1 MEPNIIVVTGGAGF
15 IGSNIVHALKK
26 ERYVTDDDT
35 KVVVIDDMDNG
46 KFLNIVTA
54 GVDDIVRAENC
65 LQYIKDNAP
74 QIKAIFH
81 QGAESSTTATDADYV
96 MRNNYELS
104 KGILDIA
111 LYHDIPLLYASS
123 ASIYGDGS
131 EGFTEGGINE
141 KYRPLN
147 LYAFSKYS
155 FDQYLF
161 KAVSKQKKSHPNRAV
176 KVVGLRYFNVYGP
189 QENHK
194 GTTASVAY
202 HFYHQAKNDGVVKP
216 FEGSEGF
223 QRDFIHVDDVV
234 RLNMFFMGTFLY
246 LKDNNLNDGLGRNM
260 MAGRVYNCGTGTT
273 GTFQDIAE
281 IVAKEMG
288 AKVTPVPFPPHLEGQ
303 YQEYT
308 KADMGAVKEVYDKW
322 SEPHSN
328 TYIKLEDGVKMYLDV
343 LRNNDGYLS

>member
-26 ERYVTDDDT
+26 ERYVTGDDA
-35 KVVVIDDMDNG
+35 KIVVIDDMDSG
-46 KFLNIVTA
+46 KFLNIVTG

-65 LQYIKDNAP
+65 LQYIEENAHM
-74 QIKAIFH
+74 IKGIFH

-104 KGILDIA
+104 KGILHIA
-111 LYHDIPLLYASS
+111 LEHDIPLLYASS

-131 EGFTEGGINE
+131 EGFTEKGLSE

-155 FDQYLF
+155 FDQYLL
-161 KAVSKQKKSHPNRAV
+161 KAVQEKNPNKDT

-194 GTTASVAY
+194 GTTASVVY
-202 HFYHQAKNDGVVKP
+202 HFYHQAKKDGVVKP
-216 FEGSEGF
+216 FKGSEGF

-234 RLNMFFMGTFLY
+234 RLNMFFMNTLLH
-246 LKDNNLNDGLGRNM
+246 LKKNKLSDEVGRYRV
-260 MAGRVYNCGTGTT
+260 AGRVYNCGTGTT

-288 AKVTPVPFPPHLEGQ
+288 VKVEPVPFPPHLKGQ

-308 KADMGAVKEVYDKW
+308 KADTEAVGWIYHRSHNSSRDEC
-322 SEPHSN
+322 
-328 TYIKLEDGVKMYLDV
+328 IKLEDGIKMYLDV
-343 LRNNDGYLS
+343 LKNNDGYLS